1 VKRTPLLALV
11 AAGLAAL
18 SLGLSACGSDSSS
31 AASTTEAA
39 TTTAAAPATTA
50 PATSTPATTAAP
62 AAATTKL
69 ALAADPDGALAFTE
83 KTLTAK
89 AGAVDI
95 TLTNDSSVPHN
106 VAVEGPGGT
115 TEGPSDTIDGGKT
128 ATLSISDLPAGSYT
142 YYCAI
147 PGHRQ
152 AGMEGTLTVN

>member
-1 VKRTPLLALV
+1 MKRTTLLALV

-31 AASTTEAA
+31 SASTTEA
-39 TTTAAAPATTA
+39 TSAAAPATTA

-128 ATLSISDLPAGSYT
+128 ATLSIANLPAGTYQ

-152 AGMEGTLTVN
+152 AGMVGTLTVK

>member
-1 VKRTPLLALV
+1 MKRTPVLALV

-31 AASTTEAA
+31 AASTTVA
-39 TTTAAAPATTA
+39 TTAAASATTA
-50 PATSTPATTAAP
+50 PATSAPATTAAP
-62 AAATTKL
+62 AAATTL

-89 AGAVDI
+89 AGAVNI

-115 TEGPSDTIDGGKT
+115 IEGPTDTIDGGKT
-128 ATLSISDLPAGSYT
+128 ATLEIKDLPSGTYT
-142 YYCAI
+142 YYCAV

-152 AGMEGTLTVN
+152 AGMEGTLTVE

>member
-1 VKRTPLLALV
+1 MKRTPLLALV

-31 AASTTEAA
+31 SASTTEA
-39 TTTAAAPATTA
+39 TSAAAPATTA

-69 ALAADPDGALAFTE
+69 ALAADPSGALAFTE

-95 TLTNDSSVPHN
+95 TLTNASSVPHN

-128 ATLSISDLPAGSYT
+128 ATLSIADLPAGTYT

-152 AGMEGTLTVN
+152 AGMEGALTVN